1 MESSG
6 NGKGPVKGGIRVMVA
21 DDAPTALNAIC
32 AYLEL
37 EGGFE
42 IVGTASDG
50 LNLLQ
55 QAEMQKPD
63 LVLVDLQMPRMN
75 GLEVAQRVRAMLP
88 GVAVIVFS
96 EFEAAVLK
104 AECVQRGADAFVQKS
119 QMPEQLMR
127 EIARLFPRPQRP

>member
-1 MESSG
+1 MENSK
-6 NGKGPVKGGIRVMVA
+6 NGSAPAVGPIRVLVA
-21 DDAPTALNAIC
+21 DDAPTALNAMC

-55 QAEMQKPD
+55 QAEIQKPD

-75 GLEVAQRVRAMLP
+75 GLEVAQRLRAQHP
-88 GVAVIVFS
+88 QVAVIVFS

-104 AECVQRGADAFVQKS
+104 AECMQRGADAFVQKS

-127 EIARLFPRPQRP
+127 EIARLFPRSHRP

>member
-1 MESSG
+1 METPK
-6 NGKGPVKGGIRVMVA
+6 NGQGSAETRIRVLVA

-37 EGGFE
+37 EGGFD

-104 AECVQRGADAFVQKS
+104 SECVQRGADAFVQKS

-127 EIARLFPRPQRP
+127 EIARLFPRPHRT

>member
-1 MESSG
+1 METPK
-6 NGKGPVKGGIRVMVA
+6 NGKAPAEARIRVLVA

-75 GLEVAQRVRAMLP
+75 GLEVTQRLRAQHP
-88 GVAVIVFS
+88 HVAVIVFS
-96 EFEAAVLK
+96 EFEASVLK
-104 AECVQRGADAFVQKS
+104 TECVQRGADAFVQKG

-127 EIARLFPRPQRP
+127 EIARLFPRPHRA

>member
-1 MESSG
+1 METSD
-6 NGKGPVKGGIRVMVA
+6 NGKGAKEGGIRVLVA

-37 EGGFE
+37 EGGFD

-55 QAEMQKPD
+55 QAELKKPD

-75 GLEVAQRVRAMLP
+75 GLEVAQRLRATMP
-88 GVAVIVFS
+88 GVAIIVFS
-96 EFEAAVLK
+96 EFEASALK
-104 AECVQRGADAFVQKS
+104 AECEQRGADAFVQKS
-119 QMPEQLMR
+119 RMPEQLMR
-127 EIARLFPRPQRP
+127 EIARLFPRSHRG

>member
-1 MESSG
+1 MESPT
-6 NGKGPVKGGIRVMVA
+6 NGKTGKDGRIRVLVA

-55 QAEMQKPD
+55 QAELQKPD

-75 GLEVAQRVRAMLP
+75 GLEVTEKLRERLP
-88 GVAVIVFS
+88 HVAVIVFS

-104 AECVQRGADAFVQKS
+104 SECVQRGADAFVQKS

-127 EIARLFPRPQRP
+127 EIARLFPRPHRA

>member
-1 MESSG
+1 METSD
-6 NGKGPVKGGIRVMVA
+6 NGKGAKEAGIRVLVA

-37 EGGFE
+37 EGGFD

-55 QAEMQKPD
+55 QAELKQPD

-75 GLEVAQRVRAMLP
+75 GLEVAQRLRATMP
-88 GVAVIVFS
+88 AVAIIVFS
-96 EFEAAVLK
+96 EFEASVLK
-104 AECVQRGADAFVQKS
+104 AECEQRGADAFVQKS
-119 QMPEQLMR
+119 RMPEQLMR
-127 EIARLFPRPQRP
+127 EIARLFPRPHRA

>member
-1 MESSG
+1 METPKNG
-6 NGKGPVKGGIRVMVA
+6 NGPEQGRIRVMVA

-55 QAEMQKPD
+55 QAEMQRPD

-75 GLEVAQRVRAMLP
+75 GLEVAQRLRAEHP

-96 EFEAAVLK
+96 EFEASVLK

-119 QMPEQLMR
+119 HMPEQLMR
-127 EIARLFPRPQRP
+127 EIARLFPRSHRA

>member
-1 MESSG
+1 MEIPK
-6 NGKGPVKGGIRVMVA
+6 NGKGPGDSRIRVLVA

-50 LNLLQ
+50 VNLLQ
-55 QAEMQKPD
+55 QAELQKPD

-75 GLEVAQRVRAMLP
+75 GLEVTQRLRAQHP
-88 GVAVIVFS
+88 HVAVIIFS

-104 AECVQRGADAFVQKS
+104 TECVQRGADAFVQKG

-127 EIARLFPRPQRP
+127 EIARLFPRPHRA

>member
-1 MESSG
+1 MESPK
-6 NGKGPVKGGIRVMVA
+6 NGGREGEGRIRVMVA

-55 QAEMQKPD
+55 QAEISKPD

-75 GLEVAQRVRAMLP
+75 GLEVAQKLRESLP
-88 GVAVIVFS
+88 HVAVIVFS
-96 EFEAAVLK
+96 EFEASVLK
-104 AECVQRGADAFVQKS
+104 SECVQRGADAFVQKS

-127 EIARLFPRPQRP
+127 EIVRLFPRPQRS